1 MYRFA
6 LAESASPR
14 GYVRAAQEAG
24 QDAVNMQRV
33 VDSGTP
39 NYARQALSASNNAS
53 LERVAKR
60 SNELML
66 TEAELLGE
74 IKADNLQTKFA
85 LDKDRQAIEGQK
97 KFAGKLALAGYSVSE
112 AFRKDKEIPELD
124 YSKLSA
130 AIMNQS
136 AANNKVLDDQITKL
150 DAYIK
155 GTRSM
160 ENNPLDPENPST
172 VPDANKPGFGV
183 NIGDEV
189 GPQALY
195 PVGGGSPYETVNY
208 TPGPD
213 LTNPNR
219 YALSQVV
226 QHAEG
231 TRGPD
236 AYRVMFGHSASNPRL
251 LNDFSQH
258 PNNPYPTPW
267 GTDSEAAGAYQFM
280 KPTWNDITRANPDI
294 RDFSPESQERAFD
307 FLASRRGVTPTA
319 PINNINDFTDVMTR
333 FSPEW
338 ASLPYKGGASYYNQP
353 VKKIEELW
361 NVYQDALNNPP
372 YPAGMI

>member
-24 QDAVNMQRV
+24 EDAVNMQRV

-39 NYARQALSASNNAS
+39 NYARQALTASNNAS
-53 LERVAKR
+53 LERVSKR
-60 SNELML
+60 SNDLML
-66 TEAELLGE
+66 KEAELLGE
-74 IKADNLQTKFA
+74 IKSDNLQTKFA

-97 KFAGKLALAGYSVSE
+97 KFAGKLALAGYSVAE
-112 AFRKDKEIPELD
+112 AFRKEEEIPGINYDSITEAIK
-124 YSKLSA
+124 SSTA
-130 AIMNQS
+130 ATNAVYDRLIKS
-136 AANNKVLDDQITKL
+136 ERS
-150 DAYIK
+150 YIESL
-155 GTRSM
+155 TD
-160 ENNPLDPENPST
+160 NPSLDPENPST
-172 VPDANKPGFGV
+172 VPDANNPGFGV
-183 NIGDEV
+183 NVGDEV
-189 GPQALY
+189 GPQALVY
-195 PVGGGSPYETVNY
+195 PVGGGSPYQTVNY

-251 LNDFSQH
+251 INDFSRH

-267 GTDSEAAGAYQFM
+267 GKKSEAAGAYQFM
-280 KPTWNDITRANPDI
+280 MPTWNDITRANPEI

-307 FLASRRGVTPTA
+307 FLANRRGVNPTT

-353 VKKIEELW
+353 IKKIEELW
-361 NVYQDALNNPP
+361 NVYQDALKKPP

>member
-39 NYARQALSASNNAS
+39 NYARQALTASNNAS
-53 LERVAKR
+53 LERVSKR
-60 SNELML
+60 SNDLML
-66 TEAELLGE
+66 KEAELLGE
-74 IKADNLQTKFA
+74 IKTDNLQTKFA
-85 LDKDRQAIEGQK
+85 LDRDRQAIERQK

-112 AFRKDKEIPELD
+112 AFRKDKEIPGTDFTALMNAVKD
-124 YSKLSA
+124 STA
-130 AIMNQS
+130 ASN
-136 AANNKVLDDQITKL
+136 AVLLRHKKSLKDFVDN
-150 DAYIK
+150 
-155 GTRSM
+155 SM
-160 ENNPLDPENPST
+160 TDNSTVDPENPST

-208 TPGPD
+208 TTGPD

-267 GTDSEAAGAYQFM
+267 GKNSEAAGAYQFM
-280 KPTWNDITRANPDI
+280 MPTWNDITRANPDI
-294 RDFSPESQERAFD
+294 RDFSPESRERAFD
-307 FLASRRGVTPTA
+307 FLAKRRGVNPTA

-338 ASLPYKGGASYYNQP
+338 ASLPYKGGESYYNQP

-361 NVYQDALNNPP
+361 NVYQDALKNPP